1 MLAPSGLL
9 EGGMSNTPPPPDRRD
24 PAEVRRS
31 KLIGRAVIIGFGL
44 LLLAYI
50 VVTFTGGR

>member
-1 MLAPSGLL
+1 MSEPTPSP
-9 EGGMSNTPPPPDRRD
+9 ERD

-31 KLIGRAVIIGFGL
+31 KLIGRAVIVGFGL

-50 VVTFTGGR
+50 VVTFAHGR